1 MKEDLKSRI
10 GQAKN
15 LLDVLLILKDKTM
28 QDTHVATL
36 AYLEENIEK
45 FNDKYGIWRCRPFPL
60 ETGQEAY
67 SIQSY
72 YFSKDGDDFKP
83 DSIVVILFTDSNFIN
98 NLNSINT
105 VPKPTNDTI
114 LHSIKYGVIVS
125 SPLEGDGKNS
135 WRNIKVN
142 GTEVLGT
149 NPITGPVNFKAGN
162 NINISGIGNDITIS
176 ATATQSVNDV
186 KVNDV
191 SVVTAGVANVT
202 VPTDYVNLSTNQE
215 IDGVKTFFERP
226 LSRQIYKKIEYIQ
239 ASGTTS
245 AFPYIRTLVKRGAEY
260 GETESL
266 SCILDGYFTETQ
278 TQGYCGYDGGG
289 QLGQRNG
296 YWSTEGGNST
306 VSALTRSTILQVI
319 NFNSGYDKLYKDGEQ
334 IATRGVSTALSYS
347 TQSDY
352 SLFVAYSGRY
362 SYQPCTSLRLY
373 SFKMYAGDYFNS
385 PDTCVL
391 IRDFIPILDID
402 GSPCLLDLVS
412 NKVFTNQ
419 GLGSFVGG
427 DEIGTI
433 SVDSQ
438 LLTSS
443 DVSPVALTNDYNSL
457 DNKPLLGDAA
467 SRSYTSSV
475 TSGNMNLVTS
485 GGVYTAINNLS
496 NSLATVA
503 TSGSYNDL
511 TNTPDIPT
519 KTSDLTNDGDG
530 TTQNDPYAKI
540 SDITTPTFIATTFN
554 PGTAITFSQEDLAD
568 MYENQYDIIRV
579 TTEILPNVF
588 FNLSFRKSVDTEASG
603 LTSVKYDYTT
613 CANNNQLEEICF
625 QILKSNNTYS
635 TTSYHLQ
642 LANPP
647 ITDVQTSDGTS
658 IVNNTIA
665 TLPGLYAHNIEIIGS
680 KGSRTNVF
688 CTLITSFATPFDLNS
703 FIVYINNMQATGT
716 NPGIAATG
724 TVTYNRVGGVEYCR
738 TAARVAPGVAAN
750 STITLVYHN
759 AGDAGVTN
767 LVVGQGT
774 GDLDLTSLTDAVVKI
789 M

>member
-1 MKEDLKSRI
+1 MIAHTKSKVISFNKVVTLTDAQYAQLVSEGQIVI
-10 GQAKN
+10 G
-15 LLDVLLILKDKTM
+15 DK
-28 QDTHVATL
+28 
-36 AYLEENIEK
+36 
-45 FNDKYGIWRCRPFPL
+45 
-60 ETGQEAY
+60 
-67 SIQSY
+67 
-72 YFSKDGDDFKP
+72 
-83 DSIVVILFTDSNFIN
+83 VILYDNSYVYLTPDPMATDEQSGWMSAEDKSKLDAIDPT
-98 NLNSINT
+98 S
-105 VPKPTNDTI
+105 VP
-114 LHSIKYGVIVS
+114 
-125 SPLEGDGKNS
+125 
-135 WRNIKVN
+135 
-142 GTEVLGT
+142 
-149 NPITGPVNFKAGN
+149 
-162 NINISGIGNDITIS
+162 
-176 ATATQSVNDV
+176 VNDV

-239 ASGTTS
+239 ASGTTG

-289 QLGQRNG
+289 QLGQKNG

-347 TQSDY
+347 AQSDY
-352 SLFVAYSGRY
+352 PLFVAYNGRY

-457 DNKPLLGDAA
+457 DNKPVLGDAA

-511 TNTPDIPT
+511 SDTPTIPAV
-519 KTSDLTNDGDG
+519 SGTNDGTNWTTITINNDTYGIGGGSG
-530 TTQNDPYAKI
+530 T
-540 SDITTPTFIATTFN
+540 
-554 PGTAITFSQEDLAD
+554 
-568 MYENQYDIIRV
+568 
-579 TTEILPNVF
+579 
-588 FNLSFRKSVDTEASG
+588 
-603 LTSVKYDYTT
+603 
-613 CANNNQLEEICF
+613 
-625 QILKSNNTYS
+625 
-635 TTSYHLQ
+635 
-642 LANPP
+642 
-647 ITDVQTSDGTS
+647 ITDVEVNGTS
-658 IVNNTIA
+658 VVN
-665 TLPGLYAHNIEIIGS
+665 
-680 KGSRTNVF
+680 
-688 CTLITSFATPFDLNS
+688 D
-703 FIVYINNMQATGT
+703 
-716 NPGIAATG
+716 
-724 TVTYNRVGGVEYCR
+724 
-738 TAARVAPGVAAN
+738 GVAEINLADVAT
-750 STITLVYHN
+750 SGSYEDLEDTPTIPKIILVEL
-759 AGDAGVTN
+759 G
-767 LVVGQGT
+767 
-774 GDLDLTSLTDAVVKI
+774 
-789 M
+789 

>member
-1 MKEDLKSRI
+1 MQVKTNKTKVSIKDFYCLSTEDYETLMEEGQVTVKGITITKKDTDVYMIPDELASSTNDGYMSKEDKS
-10 GQAKN
+10 K
-15 LLDVLLILKDKTM
+15 LDAIDPT
-28 QDTHVATL
+28 
-36 AYLEENIEK
+36 
-45 FNDKYGIWRCRPFPL
+45 
-60 ETGQEAY
+60 
-67 SIQSY
+67 S
-72 YFSKDGDDFKP
+72 
-83 DSIVVILFTDSNFIN
+83 
-98 NLNSINT
+98 
-105 VPKPTNDTI
+105 VP
-114 LHSIKYGVIVS
+114 
-125 SPLEGDGKNS
+125 
-135 WRNIKVN
+135 
-142 GTEVLGT
+142 
-149 NPITGPVNFKAGN
+149 
-162 NINISGIGNDITIS
+162 
-176 ATATQSVNDV
+176 VNDV

-215 IDGVKTFFERP
+215 IDGVKTFVERP
-226 LSRQIYKKIEYIQ
+226 LFRQIYKKIEYIQ

-347 TQSDY
+347 AQSDY
-352 SLFVAYSGRY
+352 SLFVAYNGRY

-391 IRDFIPILDID
+391 IRDFIPILDIG

-433 SVDSQ
+433 SVGSQ

-457 DNKPLLGDAA
+457 DNKPVLGDAA

-511 TNTPDIPT
+511 SDTPTIPAI
-519 KTSDLTNDGDG
+519 SGTNDGTNW
-530 TTQNDPYAKI
+530 TTITINND
-540 SDITTPTFIATTFN
+540 
-554 PGTAITFSQEDLAD
+554 
-568 MYENQYDIIRV
+568 
-579 TTEILPNVF
+579 
-588 FNLSFRKSVDTEASG
+588 
-603 LTSVKYDYTT
+603 
-613 CANNNQLEEICF
+613 
-625 QILKSNNTYS
+625 TYS
-635 TTSYHLQ
+635 IGGGSGT
-642 LANPP
+642 
-647 ITDVQTSDGTS
+647 ITDVE
-658 IVNNTIA
+658 VNGA
-665 TLPGLYAHNIEIIGS
+665 S
-680 KGSRTNVF
+680 V
-688 CTLITSFATPFDLNS
+688 
-703 FIVYINNMQATGT
+703 
-716 NPGIAATG
+716 
-724 TVTYNRVGGVEYCR
+724 VTD
-738 TAARVAPGVAAN
+738 GVAEINLADVAT
-750 STITLVYHN
+750 SGSYEDLEDTPTIPKIILVEL
-759 AGDAGVTN
+759 G
-767 LVVGQGT
+767 
-774 GDLDLTSLTDAVVKI
+774 
-789 M
+789 